1 MFEWKVEE
9 MKLME
14 TKSFNL
20 VSGKKIYKCEETVPR
35 KEKIAFV
42 DSLHDGKLSYIL
54 ELAEKFDNEKDKL
67 PKNSWGD
74 VKTVSLK
81 AWLKKNDPRKIVDSK
96 YDYGTI
102 TFFWNVKRNI
112 HNLNLRSAYST
123 YKDYVDEIFHNQ
135 LVECERAEK
144 VYFQEHDEY
153 SVLKS
158 KFKEKKYTTTFGV
171 HIGCCSDGSV
181 YIYDEEHSK
190 TRDIT
195 IEELKYLLEK
205 YEELDKLVEKITKE
219 TNIKF

>member
-1 MFEWKVEE
+1 MFEWKLEE

-14 TKSFNL
+14 DKSFNI
-20 VSGKKIYKCEETVPR
+20 VGGKKIYKCEETVPK

-42 DSLHDGKLSYIL
+42 DSFHDGKLSYIL

-81 AWLKKNDPRKIVDSK
+81 AWLKKNDPKRIVDSK

-112 HNLNLRSAYST
+112 HNLNLKSAYSI

-144 VYFQEHDEY
+144 AYYKEHDEY
-153 SVLKS
+153 EILKQ
-158 KFKEKKYTTTFGV
+158 KFRDRKYNTTFGV
-171 HIGCCSDGSV
+171 NISSWSSGRICVCD
-181 YIYDEEHSK
+181 DCENE
-190 TRDIT
+190 RDIT

-205 YEELDKLVEKITKE
+205 YEELDKLIKKITDE
-219 TNIKF
+219 TVIKY